1 MKPLIVIRPQPGAEA
16 TASAARELG
25 LDVHVHSL
33 FAVRPLAWEPPARD
47 DFDALLI
54 GSANGV
60 RHAGTGLATY
70 RGMPAYAVGDK
81 TAEAAREA
89 GLDVV
94 ASGTGGL
101 QQVLD
106 AVAREHRRLLRIAGR
121 EHVDLVAP
129 EGVTLTAREVYASEP
144 KPMPRELAEL
154 LVRPSVIAL
163 HSGEAAAHFAKL
175 CEEAGIDRGL
185 HALAAI
191 GPRVAQ
197 KAGEGWREVRVA
209 ESTSDAALL
218 ALAKNLCQDPDL
230 QANAAT
236 EPMNAEYPPIETR
249 TSYTPYEA
257 SPRRRSGGVT
267 LMVALL
273 AFLFGAALFGWLEW
287 QGYFDQLLPAREQDA
302 AQTSATTQ
310 AAEEQLGED
319 DAQSPAAQV
328 ARLASV
334 GGMEAR
340 LAMLED
346 RLSRLDYQA
355 NAASGNAARA
365 EGLLIAF
372 AARRMIDRGE
382 PLTFV
387 ADQLRIRFANAQPR
401 AVDTIIAFARQ
412 PVTIDQLSARLDALS
427 PELIDQQDE
436 GTFWDRLRS
445 DFGGLFKLRRD
456 SSTVLGPKARI
467 ERARLMLTARR
478 IPEAID
484 EVERLPGASSAEKWI
499 VDARRYEAAQRALD
513 LIETTAM
520 LEPRRLQDAEG
531 HMVEQDSPLAQ
542 PARTNGAA
550 SSSNAPAAP
559 ATAMPQPEG

>member
-1 MKPLIVIRPQPGAEA
+1 MKPLVVIRPQPGAEA
-16 TASAARELG
+16 TATAARALG

-33 FAVRPLAWEPPARD
+33 FAVRPLPWEPPPREQ
-47 DFDALLI
+47 FDALLI
-54 GSANGV
+54 GSANGM
-60 RHAGTGLATY
+60 RHAGAGLAAY

-81 TAEAAREA
+81 TADAARDA

-94 ASGTGGL
+94 ASGSGGL
-101 QQVLD
+101 QEVLD
-106 AVAREHRRLLRIAGR
+106 AVAPEHRRLLRIAGR
-121 EHVDLVAP
+121 EHVDLIVP
-129 EGVTLTAREVYASEP
+129 EGVTLIAREVYASEP

-154 LVRPSVIAL
+154 LARPAVVAL
-163 HSGEAAAHFAKL
+163 HSGEAAAHFAQL
-175 CEEAGIDRGL
+175 CDEAGIDRSL
-185 HALAAI
+185 HGLAAI

-197 KAGEGWREVRVA
+197 RAGEGWAVVSVA
-209 ESTSDAALL
+209 ETTSDAALL
-218 ALAKNLCQDPDL
+218 ALAGEMCQEPGL
-230 QANAAT
+230 KPNAAR
-236 EPMNAEYPPIETR
+236 ESMNAEYPPIETR
-249 TSYTPYEA
+249 SSVTAYDP
-257 SPRRRSGGVT
+257 PQRRRPRGGM
-267 LMVALL
+267 LMLTLL

-287 QGYFDQLLPAREQDA
+287 QGYLDNLLPSNAPATEQSEPSP
-302 AQTSATTQ
+302 QVTP
-310 AAEEQLGED
+310 
-319 DAQSPAAQV
+319 DAQADGSASSPEAQV
-328 ARLASV
+328 ARLASI

-346 RLSRLDYQA
+346 RLSRLDFQA

-401 AVDTIIAFARQ
+401 AVETIINFAAE
-412 PVTIDQLSARLDALS
+412 PVTIDELSARLDALS

-436 GTFWDRLRS
+436 GTLWDRLRS

-531 HMVEQDSPLAQ
+531 HSVEQDSPLAQ
-542 PARTNGAA
+542 PAPIPDAA
-550 SSSNAPAAP
+550 AQTGGTVA
-559 ATAMPQPEG
+559 PQPGA

>member
-1 MKPLIVIRPQPGAEA
+1 MKPLVVIRPQPGAEA

-33 FAVRPLAWEPPARD
+33 FAVRPLAWEPPPRD
-47 DFDALLI
+47 TFDALLI
-54 GSANGV
+54 GSANGM
-60 RHAGTGLATY
+60 RHAGAGLETY

-89 GLDVV
+89 GLDVM
-94 ASGTGGL
+94 ASGSGGL

-106 AVAREHRRLLRIAGR
+106 AVAPEHTRLLRIAGR
-121 EHVDLVAP
+121 EHVDLVVP
-129 EGVTLTAREVYASEP
+129 EGVSLTAREVYASEP
-144 KPMPRELAEL
+144 KPMPQALADLLAEPAVVL
-154 LVRPSVIAL
+154 L
-163 HSGEAAAHFAKL
+163 HSGEGAAHFAEL
-175 CEEAGIDRGL
+175 CDENGIDRSL

-197 KAGEGWREVRVA
+197 KAGEGWSSVRLA

-218 ALAKNLCQDPDL
+218 ALAGEMCQECGEKPIV
-230 QANAAT
+230 AP

-249 TSYTPYEA
+249 SSITAYDSP
-257 SPRRRSGGVT
+257 PRRRSRGGL
-267 LMVALL
+267 LMVACL

-287 QGYFDQLLPAREQDA
+287 KGYLDQLLPPRGQRTEQAQPPIQGAEEPQVASDTATPQAQA
-302 AQTSATTQ
+302 AQ
-310 AAEEQLGED
+310 
-319 DAQSPAAQV
+319 
-328 ARLASV
+328 LAGI

-346 RLSRLDYQA
+346 RLSRLDFQA

-401 AVDTIIAFARQ
+401 AVDTIIGFAAR
-412 PVTIDQLSARLDALS
+412 PVTIDELSARLDALS

-445 DFGGLFKLRRD
+445 DVGGLFQLRRD

-484 EVERLPGASSAEKWI
+484 EVERLPGAMSAGKWI

-531 HMVEQDSPLAQ
+531 HTIEQDSPLAH
-542 PARTNGAA
+542 PAPTK
-550 SSSNAPAAP
+550 AAP
-559 ATAMPQPEG
+559 ATTPSAASQPEA

>member
-1 MKPLIVIRPQPGAEA
+1 MKPVVVIRPQPGADA
-16 TASAARELG
+16 TAASARELG

-33 FAVRPLAWEPPARD
+33 FAVRPLPWEAPPRD
-47 DFDALLI
+47 SFDALLI
-54 GSANGV
+54 GSANGM
-60 RHAGTGLATY
+60 RHAGTGLSAY
-70 RGMPAYAVGDK
+70 EGMPAYAVGDK

-94 ASGTGGL
+94 ATGNGGL
-101 QQVLD
+101 QAVLD
-106 AVAREHRRLLRIAGR
+106 DVAPEHRRLLRIAGR
-121 EHVDLVAP
+121 EHVDLVVP
-129 EGVTLTAREVYASEP
+129 EGVALVAREVYASEP
-144 KPMPRELAEL
+144 KPMPQALREL
-154 LVRPSVIAL
+154 LVQPAVITL
-163 HSGEAAAHFAKL
+163 HSGEAAAHFAVL
-175 CEEAGIDRGL
+175 CDEAGIDRSL
-185 HALAAI
+185 HGLAAI

-197 KAGEGWREVRVA
+197 KAGDGWGASKVA
-209 ESTSDAALL
+209 RSTSDAALL
-218 ALAKNLCQDPDL
+218 ALAGEMCQEPG
-230 QANAAT
+230 QKPTAAR
-236 EPMNAEYPPIETR
+236 ESMNAEYPPIETR
-249 TSYTPYEA
+249 SSVTAYDS
-257 SPRRRSGGVT
+257 SPRRRSRGVT
-267 LMVALL
+267 LMAVLL

-287 QGYFDQLLPAREQDA
+287 QGYLDRLLPARPPAEQA
-302 AQTSATTQ
+302 VPATQ
-310 AAEEQLGED
+310 AQGDEQVDAE
-319 DAQSPAAQV
+319 AQSSAAQV

-401 AVDTIIAFARQ
+401 AVDTIIDFAAQ
-412 PVTIDQLSARLDALS
+412 PVTIDELSARLDALS

-445 DFGGLFKLRRD
+445 DVGGLFKLRRD

-499 VDARRYEAAQRALD
+499 VDAQRYEAAQRALD

-520 LEPRRLQDAEG
+520 LEPRRLQDSEG
-531 HMVEQDSPLAQ
+531 HTVEQDSPLAQ
-542 PARTNGAA
+542 PAPTGDT
-550 SSSNAPAAP
+550 PGP
-559 ATAMPQPEG
+559 TARMPSPQPEG